1 MFYFPIPAFVQF
13 ELIVEGYVVNRVDK
27 KYPEMNSIEKINRYI
42 NLSKNDRLIK
52 NLRDSSKFSFNKN
65 NLIEYTLEDILD
77 YLNIQLESY
86 ETYKKM
92 NEVQEEAAKE
102 AKNHKNLKRLLNY
115 GVTIEEV
122 LEAIGFTDLR

>member
-1 MFYFPIPAFVQF
+1 
-13 ELIVEGYVVNRVDK
+13 
-27 KYPEMNSIEKINRYI
+27 
-42 NLSKNDRLIK
+42 
-52 NLRDSSKFSFNKN
+52 
-65 NLIEYTLEDILD
+65 
-77 YLNIQLESY
+77 
-86 ETYKKM
+86 M

>member
-52 NLRDSSKFSFNKN
+52 N
-65 NLIEYTLEDILD
+65 
-77 YLNIQLESY
+77 
-86 ETYKKM
+86 
-92 NEVQEEAAKE
+92 
-102 AKNHKNLKRLLNY
+102 
-115 GVTIEEV
+115 
-122 LEAIGFTDLR
+122 